1 MDAAA
6 ARCRAPGRLCG
17 LLTAGSG
24 ATACAWPPVPKANS
38 RQKWETQD
46 GCTRGGPGFLLRES
60 GRQTTTG
67 FINAPDAESASR
79 EPASYAG
86 SIKPAGD
93 VRLWMRPLLAFWIV
107 NESLVPMQTES
118 RRPAVDFAGRLTEA
132 ALGYQRM
139 LNENPR
145 QPEALVGITL
155 VALASQQTEAAVK
168 MARAAVSAAP
178 KMGVAWVALG
188 QALKAA
194 GQAQAAEKAYRKAI
208 ALDGVNAQART
219 GLGELRLAA
228 GQPEEA
234 MPEFQLA
241 LRRQPSLVAAHFGLG
256 NACALLGKDRE
267 ALCHYEHA
275 LAFDARLP
283 EVEFAAGFVLARMG
297 GLKQAEIR
305 YRRAVAMR
313 PDFAA
318 AWVNLGALLRELG
331 REVYAEAALKRAVE
345 LRPEMIS
352 GWVDLALLER
362 EQHRPE
368 EAEIHLRRAFA
379 LDPGRVETLVAWSQF
394 RAAENDLAGAW
405 EWLRWALDRDP
416 WHTEAINMYGIL
428 LHKDGRLADAAEVF
442 ARAETLGSKVAA
454 SNRGN
459 SLLEMGR
466 LIEALRAHEKAVDD
480 APESA
485 GAHYNLALT
494 RLRLGDWERGWGD
507 YEARW
512 HFREVFRAP
521 RVFPCPRWRGE
532 PLHGRRILLH
542 AEQGLGDTIQFCR
555 YATLVAARGGAVIL
569 QVQQAVARLMASL
582 PVAQAGLAAVARLGE
597 RPPAFD
603 LECPLMS
610 LPAVFG
616 TTTETAPWPGP
627 YLGAD
632 AVSLSEK
639 HARWANLG
647 EGPRVGLAWAGNP
660 GYKADRQRSTTLAN
674 LLPLFETPGT
684 HWISLQKG
692 APAGQ
697 LHSLPPGITVWDG
710 CSQDRDLAETAAL
723 VAILDLVITTDTS
736 IAHLAGAMG
745 KPVWI
750 LLPYRAD
757 WRWMEQTET
766 TPWYP
771 TARLFRQ
778 RTPGDWAGLARQVSQ
793 ELGRFRWPRHALHV
807 VDREENLHLE
817 ELTAK

>member
-1 MDAAA
+1 MRTEPYRA
-6 ARCRAPGRLCG
+6 AR
-17 LLTAGSG
+17 
-24 ATACAWPPVPKANS
+24 
-38 RQKWETQD
+38 
-46 GCTRGGPGFLLRES
+46 
-60 GRQTTTG
+60 
-67 FINAPDAESASR
+67 
-79 EPASYAG
+79 
-86 SIKPAGD
+86 
-93 VRLWMRPLLAFWIV
+93 
-107 NESLVPMQTES
+107 
-118 RRPAVDFAGRLTEA
+118 DFAGRLSEA

-168 MARAAVSAAP
+168 MARAAVAAAP
-178 KMGVAWVALG
+178 KMGAAWVALG

-194 GQAQAAEKAYRKAI
+194 GQPQAAEKAYRKAI
-208 ALDGVNAQART
+208 ALDGVDPLART

-228 GQPEEA
+228 GQAEEA
-234 MPEFQLA
+234 IQEFRFA
-241 LRRQPSLVAAHFGLG
+241 VRRQPSLVAAHLGLG
-256 NACALLGKDRE
+256 NACALLGKDAE
-267 ALCHYEHA
+267 ALSHYEQA
-275 LAFDARLP
+275 LGLDSRLP
-283 EVEFAAGFVLARMG
+283 EAEFAAGFVLARMG
-297 GLKQAEIR
+297 GLKLAEIR

-318 AWVNLGALLRELG
+318 AWANLGALLRELG

-352 GWVDLALLER
+352 GWVNLALLER

-368 EAEIHLRRAFA
+368 EAEAHLRKAFA
-379 LDPGRVETLVAWSQF
+379 LDPGRVEMLVAWSQF

-428 LHKDGRLADAAEVF
+428 LHRDGRLADAADVF
-442 ARAETLGSKVAA
+442 ARAEELGSKVAA

-466 LIEALRAHEKAVDD
+466 LDEALRAHEKAVDD

-485 GAHYNLALT
+485 GALYNLALT
-494 RLRLGDWERGWGD
+494 RLRLGDWERGWVD

-512 HFREVFRAP
+512 HFREVFRTP
-521 RVFPCPRWRGE
+521 RVFDRPRWRGE
-532 PLHGRRILLH
+532 PLGGRRILLH

-555 YATLVAARGGAVIL
+555 YVTLVAARGGEVIL
-569 QVQQAVARLMASL
+569 QVQPAVERLMVSL
-582 PVAQAGLAAVARLGE
+582 PVVQAGLAEVARLGE

-610 LPAVFG
+610 LPAVFA
-616 TTTETAPWPGP
+616 TTAETAPWPGP
-627 YLGAD
+627 YLG
-632 AVSLSEK
+632 VSRLPASEK
-639 HARWANLG
+639 RAQWADLG

-660 GYKADRQRSTTLAN
+660 NYKADSQRSTKLGA
-674 LLPLFETPGT
+674 LLPLLETPGV

-697 LHSLPPGITVWDG
+697 MHSLPPGVTIWDG

-723 VAILDLVITTDTS
+723 VATLDLVVTTDTS

-745 KPVWI
+745 KPVWV

-757 WRWMEQTET
+757 WRWMEQTAA

-778 RTPGDWAGLARQVSQ
+778 QAPGDWVSLAGQVSR
-793 ELGRFRWPRHALHV
+793 ELSSFRWPR
-807 VDREENLHLE
+807 
-817 ELTAK
+817 

>member
-1 MDAAA
+1 
-6 ARCRAPGRLCG
+6 
-17 LLTAGSG
+17 
-24 ATACAWPPVPKANS
+24 
-38 RQKWETQD
+38 
-46 GCTRGGPGFLLRES
+46 
-60 GRQTTTG
+60 
-67 FINAPDAESASR
+67 
-79 EPASYAG
+79 
-86 SIKPAGD
+86 
-93 VRLWMRPLLAFWIV
+93 
-107 NESLVPMQTES
+107 MQTES
-118 RRPAVDFAGRLTEA
+118 RRPAVDFAGWLTEA

-145 QPEALVGITL
+145 LPEALVGITL

-178 KMGVAWVALG
+178 KMGAAWVALG
-188 QALKAA
+188 QALKTA
-194 GQAQAAEKAYRKAI
+194 GQAQAAEKAYRKAVV
-208 ALDGVNAQART
+208 LDGVDALART

-228 GQPEEA
+228 GEAEEA
-234 MPEFQLA
+234 IPEFRLA

-256 NACALLGKDRE
+256 NACALLGKDAE
-267 ALCHYEHA
+267 AMSHYEQA

-283 EVEFAAGFVLARMG
+283 EVVFAAGFVLARMG
-297 GLKQAEIR
+297 RLKQAEIR
-305 YRRAVAMR
+305 YRRAVALR

-318 AWVNLGALLRELG
+318 AWVNLGSLLRELG
-331 REVYAEAALKRAVE
+331 RGVYAEAALRRAVA

-352 GWVDLALLER
+352 GWVNLALLKR
-362 EQHRPE
+362 EQHRPD
-368 EAEIHLRRAFA
+368 EAEAHLRKAFA

-416 WHTEAINMYGIL
+416 WHAEAINMYGIL
-428 LHKDGRLADAAEVF
+428 LHKNGRLADAAEVF
-442 ARAETLGSKVAA
+442 ERAEALGSKVAA

-466 LIEALRAHEKAVDD
+466 LDEALQAHEKAVDD

-494 RLRLGDWERGWGD
+494 RLRLGHWERGWGD

-512 HFREVFRAP
+512 HFREVFRMP
-521 RVFPCPRWRGE
+521 RVFDRPRWRGE
-532 PLHGRRILLH
+532 PLEGQRILLH

-555 YATLVAARGGAVIL
+555 YATLVAARGGALVL
-569 QVQQAVARLMASL
+569 QVQPTVERLMASL
-582 PVAQAGLAAVARLGE
+582 PVAQAGLAEVARLDE

-632 AVSLSEK
+632 PALAEEK
-639 HARWANLG
+639 RARWAGLG

-660 GYKADRQRSTTLAN
+660 GYKADRQRSTKLSA
-674 LLPLFETPGT
+674 LLPLIATPGV

-692 APAGQ
+692 APAEQ
-697 LHSLPPGITVWDG
+697 LHALPPDVVMWDG

-723 VAILDLVITTDTS
+723 VVTLDLVITTDTS

-750 LLPYRAD
+750 LLPRRAD
-757 WRWMEQTET
+757 WRWMEQTVS

-778 RTPGDWAGLARQVSQ
+778 QASGDWAGLAVQVGR
-793 ELGRFRWPRHALHV
+793 ELRHFRWPRDAPSIASRV
-807 VDREENLHLE
+807 KSVQSAGF
-817 ELTAK
+817 TAR